1 MKRLVPLIVGA
12 LVLIAF
18 ALAQRAIGFA
28 STGSPV
34 GESPVAQTAT
44 TIPIPGAPIMTPIP
58 TLTPLPVGTPLPVAT
73 AVPSV
78 AP

>member
-28 STGSPV
+28 ST
-34 GESPVAQTAT
+34 ENPVAQAATA
-44 TIPIPGAPIMTPIP
+44 IPMPAPIMTPIP
-58 TLTPLPVGTPLPVAT
+58 TLTPLPVGTPLPAGT
-73 AVPSV
+73 MVPSG